1 MEFCLD
7 STTKEL
13 SDLINEKS
21 ITERTLDSLD
31 NPLGV
36 ILECISIRDQR
47 RQKELTNDEVEEGLK
62 KVTELYICIHF
73 IFSGF
78 FDLCSFQPI

>member
-1 MEFCLD
+1 MD

-21 ITERTLDSLD
+21 LTERTLDSLD

-36 ILECISIRDQR
+36 VLECISIRDQR
-47 RQKELTNDEVEEGLK
+47 RQRELTNDEVEEGLK
-62 KVTELYICIHF
+62 TVSVVPTV
-73 IFSGF
+73 S
-78 FDLCSFQPI
+78 